1 MQQRH
6 KFSLS
11 YYLFVFLTIIML
23 ESLFFSGAA
32 VKEISYSH
40 FRQLLADNQLQS
52 VILESD
58 RIFGLEKPP
67 QATAASTAAK
77 GAAKEASKG
86 AAKPAADFQPA
97 RKQAP
102 WHLNLNLFGEKP
114 APSAAQQFV
123 VIRVNDPQLINALQ
137 AHGVNYRGKIESHWL
152 SNFLSDW
159 ILPLIFFVIL
169 WRFLMA
175 RMGKG
180 GGVGFLDVGKN
191 KARIYAVEDSQKVSF
206 EDVAGV
212 DEAVEEIKE
221 VVSFLKEPD
230 RYTRLGAKLPKGIL
244 LVGPPGTGKTLLAR
258 AVAGEAGVPF
268 FNLSGSDFVEM
279 FVGVGAARVRDL
291 FKDAKGKAPCIIFI
305 DELDAVGKNRSQGI
319 ALGGNDERENTLNQL
334 LTEMDGFDPQAG
346 IIIMGA
352 TNRPEVL
359 DPALLRPGRF
369 DRQILVDR
377 PDLKGRVDIFAVHT
391 RELTLDDQVDFQS
404 LAAETPGFAGAE
416 IANVCNEAALLAS
429 RKESAAITQTDFQD
443 AIERVV
449 AGLEKKNKLINPH
462 ERQVVAYHESGHA
475 IVGHLTPGA
484 DPVQKVSIIPRGI
497 GALGYTL
504 QTPLEDRFLMSRS
517 ELMGKIKGLLGG
529 RAAEDLV
536 FGEVSTGASNDL
548 EKVADIV
555 RNMLTVYGMSTQV
568 PNRSLVEKGRNPF
581 LDQGP
586 ATQRRSEKLEAM
598 LDRETQEIIDGAYKE
613 ARQVLTDHRAELEAM
628 ARLLLEKEKID
639 AEDIQKVLGPAAAS
653 GKASQNESAARNVA

>member
-1 MQQRH
+1 MNQQH
-6 KFSLS
+6 KFSLGYS
-11 YYLFVFLTIIML
+11 MLVFFTILFL
-23 ESLFFSGAA
+23 ESMFFSGTA
-32 VKEISYSH
+32 VKEISYSN
-40 FRQLLADNQLQS
+40 FRSLLAGDKIKS
-52 VILESD
+52 VIVESD
-58 RIFGLEKPP
+58 RIFGLQKAPKE
-67 QATAASTAAK
+67 TRAAPAGDTTS
-77 GAAKEASKG
+77 KESSA
-86 AAKPAADFQPA
+86 FQPP

-102 WHLNLNLFGEKP
+102 WHLNFSLFNDGQDQTAER
-114 APSAAQQFV
+114 QFV
-123 VIRVNDPQLINALQ
+123 VTRLNDPKLIDDLQ
-137 AHGVNYRGKIESHWL
+137 AHGVDYRGKIESHWL
-152 SNFLSDW
+152 SHFLSNW
-159 ILPLIFFVIL
+159 IVPLLFFIL
-169 WRFLMA
+169 LGRFLA
-175 RMGKG
+175 KRMGK
-180 GGVGFLDVGKN
+180 GVGFLDAGKS
-191 KARIYAVEDSQKVSF
+191 KARIYAVDPSRKVTF
-206 EDVAGV
+206 NDVAGV
-212 DEAVEEIKE
+212 DEAVEEVKE

-244 LVGPPGTGKTLLAR
+244 LIGPPGTGKTLLAR

-291 FKDAKGKAPCIIFI
+291 FKDAKDKAPCIIFI
-305 DELDAVGKNRSQGI
+305 DELDAVGKNRAQGI
-319 ALGGNDERENTLNQL
+319 YAGGNDERENTLNQL
-334 LTEMDGFDPQAG
+334 LTEMDGFDPQTS

-359 DPALLRPGRF
+359 DQALLRPGRF

-391 RELTLDDQVDFQS
+391 RGLSIQGNVDFRK

-429 RKESAAITQTDFQD
+429 RQGASMISQDNFQD
-443 AIERVV
+443 AIERVI

-462 ERQVVAYHESGHA
+462 ERKVVAYHESGHA

-517 ELMGKIKGLLGG
+517 ELLGKIKGLLGG
-529 RAAEDLV
+529 RAAENLV

-555 RNMLTVYGMSTQV
+555 RNMLTVYGMSKHM
-568 PNRSLVEKGRNPF
+568 PNLSLVEKGQNPF
-581 LDQGP
+581 LGQG
-586 ATQRRSEKLEAM
+586 TTLQRRSEKLEE
-598 LDRETQEIIDGAYKE
+598 LIDQETQEIITTCYRE
-613 ARQVLTDHRAELEAM
+613 AQQMLTDHRDELEEM
-628 ARLLLEKEKID
+628 AHLLIEKEKID
-639 AEDIQKVLGPAAAS
+639 AQNIQRILGPRQTS
-653 GKASQNESAARNVA
+653 

>member
-1 MQQRH
+1 MEVGMQQQH
-6 KFSLS
+6 KFSIG
-11 YYLFVFLTIIML
+11 YYLLVFLMITML
-23 ESLFFSGAA
+23 ESLFFSGTA
-32 VKEISYSH
+32 VKEIAYSR
-40 FRQLLADNQLQS
+40 FRHLLETDRLQS
-52 VILESD
+52 VIVESD
-58 RIFGLEKPP
+58 RIFGLEKAPK
-67 QATAASTAAK
+67 ATGASAAD
-77 GAAKEASKG
+77 KG
-86 AAKPAADFQPA
+86 AAKPASDFQPA

-102 WHLNLNLFGEKP
+102 WYMNFNLFGKNSKS
-114 APSAAQQFV
+114 SAAQQFV
-123 VIRVNDPQLINALQ
+123 TVRVDDPHLIDDLQ
-137 AHGVNYRGKIESHWL
+137 AHGVDYRGKIESHWL
-152 SNFLSDW
+152 AHFLGNW
-159 ILPLIFFVIL
+159 ILPIVFFVL
-169 WRFLMA
+169 LGRFLMA
-175 RMGKG
+175 RVGKG
-180 GGVGFLDVGKN
+180 AGFLDVGKS
-191 KARIYAVEDSQKVSF
+191 KARIYAVDASQKVSF

-212 DEAVEEIKE
+212 DEAVEEVKE
-221 VVSFLKEPD
+221 VVSLLREPD

-258 AVAGEAGVPF
+258 AVAGEADVPF

-291 FKDAKGKAPCIIFI
+291 FKDAKDKAPCIIFI

-334 LTEMDGFDPQAG
+334 LTEMDGFDPQSA

-377 PDLKGRVDIFAVHT
+377 PDLKGRMEIFSVHT
-391 RELTLDDQVDFQS
+391 RDLILDDQVDFHK

-429 RKESAAITQTDFQD
+429 RKEGGAVTQADFQD

-529 RAAEDLV
+529 RAAEELV
-536 FGEVSTGASNDL
+536 FGEISTGAANDL

-555 RNMLTVYGMSTQV
+555 RNMLTVYGMSTQM

-586 ATQRRSEKLEAM
+586 ATQRRSEKLEAL
-598 LDRETQEIIDGAYKE
+598 LDREAQDIIDAGYKE
-613 ARQVLTDHRAELEAM
+613 ARQVLAEHRRELKSM
-628 ARLLLEKEKID
+628 ADLLLEKEKID
-639 AEDIQKVLGPAAAS
+639 AQDIQDILGPAVSSKEIDES
-653 GKASQNESAARNVA
+653 GLSARNVA